1 MGENRVAA
9 RTHEVR
15 AAIFHGLGQGY
26 NGAIRLDSPSYDH
39 DPMSSIINFQRCAL
53 LSLLFLAAVAAGG
66 APIESQSADTKTQAE
81 AKEQKPRVI
90 IGRVE
95 WVVLQDVHLRMKARI
110 DTGAGVSSLHAKIL
124 EIKQTPEGERVRFQ
138 VQDAKGA
145 TKTMERPIV
154 DWLNIKV
161 MGSDERSRRPVVR
174 LDICLGGKKLEG
186 RVNLN
191 DRSSYLYPMLIGR
204 NLLKTGK
211 FLVDPGAIYLQ
222 DPGCE

>member
-1 MGENRVAA
+1 
-9 RTHEVR
+9 
-15 AAIFHGLGQGY
+15 
-26 NGAIRLDSPSYDH
+26 
-39 DPMSSIINFQRCAL
+39 MSSIIKFQRCAL
-53 LSLLFLAAVAAGG
+53 LSLLFLAAVTAGG
-66 APIESQSADTKTQAE
+66 APIESQPADAQKPAE
-81 AKEQKPRVI
+81 AKEDKPRVI

>member
-1 MGENRVAA
+1 MISLFCCAVLAA
-9 RTHEVR
+9 SGAPVESQPADSKAPAAAKEVR
-15 AAIFHGLGQGY
+15 
-26 NGAIRLDSPSYDH
+26 
-39 DPMSSIINFQRCAL
+39 
-53 LSLLFLAAVAAGG
+53 
-66 APIESQSADTKTQAE
+66 
-81 AKEQKPRVI
+81 PRVI

-124 EIKQTPEGERVRFQ
+124 EVKQTPEGERVRFE
-138 VQDAKGA
+138 VQDAKGE
-145 TKTMERPIV
+145 KKILERPII

-161 MGSDERSRRPVVR
+161 MGSEERSRRPVVR

-204 NLLKTGK
+204 NLLRTGK
-211 FLVDPGAIYLQ
+211 FLVDPSDTFMQ
-222 DPGCE
+222 KPGCE